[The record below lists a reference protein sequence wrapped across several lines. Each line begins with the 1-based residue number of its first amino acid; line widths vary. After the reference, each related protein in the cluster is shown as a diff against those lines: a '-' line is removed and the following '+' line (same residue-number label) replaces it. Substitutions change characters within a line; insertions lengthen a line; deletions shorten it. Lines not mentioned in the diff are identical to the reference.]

1 MKRLIFLLFLYFQV
15 FHRLIVAQVDAIFEH
30 KLFMSSEGPYLE
42 TYIYLYA
49 NTLRYLPNEA
59 QVPKCAIE
67 VTQILKLKGEIVDFK
82 KYQLINPE
90 QSVDEVY
97 DDLVDVKRFL
107 VKNNEQYELEVSI
120 KDLNN
125 PQAQEQQITKLLDVT
140 FREDYVELSDIQ
152 LVSSY
157 RTATSETI
165 LSKSGMELV
174 PMVGDFYPQDFTRI
188 MYYFEVYN
196 ARKTFGEEGKYV
208 ITHFLSNARTGK
220 VAGVYSKTVRGK
232 AEDVIPIF
240 YYFDI
245 QSLPTGSYFVVAQ
258 IRDQQNELIIERK
271 IPFARVNN
279 AMDMNLAFM
288 KDVDYRNTF
297 VDRMPVDSLTE
308 FIYCLA
314 PITGGMEN
322 RMLVNQVKGFDE
334 EQKRQFIYSFWMNRN
349 PENPELAWIKY
360 HEQVL
365 LVDQMFASRVRRG
378 YETDRGRIYLKYG
391 PPNNVEDRPNEPSTY
406 PYQIWHYYKIGQ
418 FNNKR
423 FIFYLP
429 DLVTNDYVVLHSDL
443 QGEIQNF
450 KWERDLN
457 KRNTP
462 TGNIDDANEGNFNS
476 WGNNSNVLFRNP

>member
-1 MKRLIFLLFLYFQV
+1 MRKIGLFSL
-15 FHRLIVAQVDAIFEH
+15 LIVQFIAVDIWSQVDAIFDH
-30 KLFMSSEGPYLE
+30 KLFNTAEGPYVE
-42 TYIYLYA
+42 TYVYLYA
-49 NTLRYLPNEA
+49 NTLQYLPNESG
-59 QVPKCAIE
+59 VPKCAVE
-67 VTQILKLKGEIVDFK
+67 VTQVIKLKGEIVDFK

-90 QSVDEVY
+90 KSVEEIY
-97 DDLVDVKRFL
+97 EDLIDVKRFL
-107 VKNNEQYELEVSI
+107 VKNNEVYELEVSI

-125 PQAQEQQITKLLDVT
+125 PRAQEQQITKSVDVS
-140 FREDYVELSDIQ
+140 FRDDYVNISDIQ

-157 RTATSETI
+157 RTTEEVSQLT
-165 LSKSGMELV
+165 KSGLELI
-174 PMVGDFYPQDFTRI
+174 PMVSDFFPQEFNRI

-196 ARKTFGEEGKYV
+196 ARTTFGEEGKYV
-208 ITHFLSNARTGK
+208 ITHFISNTRKGQ

-232 AEDVIPIF
+232 AENVVPVL

-245 QSLPTGSYFVVAQ
+245 QSLPTGSYEVVVQ
-258 IRDQQNELIIERK
+258 VRDQFNELVTERK
-271 IPFARVNN
+271 LPFVRVNN
-279 AMDMNLAFM
+279 AMDLQMAFM

-297 VDRMPVDSLTE
+297 VDRMPVDSLSE

-322 RMLVNQVKGFDE
+322 RMLLNQVKEFDE
-334 EQKRQFIYSFWMNRN
+334 EQKRQFIYSFWFNRN

-360 HEQVL
+360 HEQVR

-391 PPNNVEDRPNEPSTY
+391 PPNNVEDRPNEPSSY

-476 WGNNSNVLFRNP
+476 WGSNSNVLFRNP

>member
-1 MKRLIFLLFLYFQV
+1 MRNLIVLFLSSALFFIQTV
-15 FHRLIVAQVDAIFEH
+15 SAQVDAIFDH
-30 KLFMSSEGPYLE
+30 KLFVGPEGPYME
-42 TYIYLYA
+42 TYVYLYA
-49 NTLRYLPNEA
+49 NTLRYLPNEVG
-59 QVPKCAIE
+59 VPKCAVE
-67 VTQILKLKGEIVDFK
+67 VTQIVRRQGEIVDFK

-90 QSVDEVY
+90 QSTDEIY
-97 DDLVDVKRFL
+97 DDLVDVQRFL
-107 VKNNEQYELEVSI
+107 LKNDDVYELEVAI

-125 PQAQEQQITKLLDVT
+125 PKAQEQQINKTVDVS
-140 FREDYVELSDIQ
+140 FREDYVVISDIQ

-157 RTATSETI
+157 RTAESTSI
-165 LSKSGMELV
+165 LAKSGMELV
-174 PMVGDFYPQDFTRI
+174 PMVSDFYPQDYTRL

-196 ARKTFGEEGKYV
+196 ARKTFGVDSKFV

-220 VAGVYSKTVRGK
+220 VAGVYSKTMRGK

-240 YYFDI
+240 YYYDI
-245 QSLPTGSYFVVAQ
+245 QSLATGSYFVVVQ
-258 IRDQQNELIIERK
+258 VRDEHNELIVERK

-279 AMDMNLAFM
+279 AVDMQMAFM
-288 KDVDYRNTF
+288 KDVDYRNTY
-297 VDRMPVDSLTE
+297 VDRMPTDSLSE
-308 FIYCLA
+308 YIYCLA

-334 EQKRQFIYSFWMNRN
+334 EQKRQFIYSFWLNKN
-349 PENPELAWIKY
+349 PENPELAWMKY

-391 PPNNVEDRPNEPSTY
+391 PPNNVEDRPNEPSSY

-429 DLVTNDYVVLHSDL
+429 DLVTNDYIVLHSDL

-457 KRNTP
+457 RRNTP

-476 WGNNSNVLFRNP
+476 WGSNSNVLFRNP